1 VPGEDLA
8 GVAGGLEF
16 LRDIGL
22 GREVTVGRHAVVVGG
37 GNTALDAV
45 RSALRL
51 GAERAR
57 MLCLET
63 PDQMPVVSE
72 ERAEGL
78 AEGCEL
84 VHETAV
90 TEILAGA
97 DGRARGVRTARAVLA
112 TAADGT
118 IRPRIISGH
127 EAEIECDTVII
138 CIGQRSDLGF
148 LPGDVPA
155 GGLIQA
161 DREHGRIGATKVFAA
176 GDVVDGPGMV
186 VQAVGAGRRV
196 ANAIDLLF
204 REGRIEVPDE
214 NPDVIDDLSRL
225 NLRYFAHAPR
235 TRDMER
241 EPEER
246 VRSQRLEVRL
256 GYTEEMAVREAD
268 RCFSCGVCNGCDNCW
283 VVCPDTSIVRDQRRN
298 GHYSV
303 NLNYC
308 KGCGVCVQECPT
320 GCLEFVPE
328 LDFEGDVTRMATAFA
343 VEVGSHGRQAKAIE
357 RLFEEV

>member
-1 VPGEDLA
+1 
-8 GVAGGLEF
+8 
-16 LRDIGL
+16 
-22 GREVTVGRHAVVVGG
+22 
-37 GNTALDAV
+37 
-45 RSALRL
+45 
-51 GAERAR
+51 

-63 PDQMPVVSE
+63 PEQMPVVSE
-72 ERAEGL
+72 ERAEGM

-84 VHETAV
+84 LHETAV
-90 TEILAGA
+90 TEILATA
-97 DGRARGVRTARAVLA
+97 DGRVRGVRTARAILA
-112 TAADGT
+112 KGDDGA
-118 IRPRIISGH
+118 IRPQVVPGY
-127 EAEIECDTVII
+127 EAELECDTVIV

-155 GGLIQA
+155 NGLIQA
-161 DREHGRIGATKVFAA
+161 DRKYGRIGETKVFAA
-176 GDVVDGPGMV
+176 GDVVEGPGMV
-186 VQAVGAGRRV
+186 VQAVGAGRKV
-196 ANAIDLLF
+196 AKAIDLLL
-204 REGRIEVPDE
+204 REGRIEVPE
-214 NPDVIDDLSRL
+214 ERPDVIDDLSRL
-225 NLRYFAHAPR
+225 NLRYFKHAPR

-246 VRSQRLEVRL
+246 VRSQRIEVRL
-256 GYTEEMAVREAD
+256 GYSEDMAVREAD

-283 VVCPDTSIVRDQRRN
+283 VVCPDTSILRDERKN

-328 LDFEGDVTRMATAFA
+328 LDFEGDVTRMETAFA
-343 VEVGSHGRQAKAIE
+343 VEIGSHGRQAKAIE